1 MSAALL
7 GNTPGWALTTVFR
20 HRDISWFGSPALEVC
35 DEFMFLVEK
44 WGQQRGKKETKD
56 GLGEH
61 QNGWKSY
68 LVYLLGCERT
78 NPSHWPCM

>member
-7 GNTPGWALTTVFR
+7 GNSPGWALTTAFR
-20 HRDISWFGSPALEVC
+20 HKDISCFGSPALEVC
-35 DEFMFLVEK
+35 DEFRLLMEK

-61 QNGWKSY
+61 QNCWKFY
-68 LVYLLGCERT
+68 LEYLLDRERS
-78 NPSHWPCM
+78 NPNHWPCM